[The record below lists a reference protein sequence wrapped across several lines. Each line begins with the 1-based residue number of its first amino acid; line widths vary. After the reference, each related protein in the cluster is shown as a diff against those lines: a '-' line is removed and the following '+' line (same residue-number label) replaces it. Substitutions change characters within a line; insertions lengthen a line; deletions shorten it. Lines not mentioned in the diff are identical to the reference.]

1 MSLAIRKETSGLV
14 AHGVSTCAGCGLELA
29 IRVVLNELGPQ
40 TIVVIPPGC
49 AALFSGFGRE
59 TVLKIPGIQ
68 GNLGNTAAY
77 AAGIRAGLEVQGREG
92 ITVLG
97 FAGDG
102 ATVDIG
108 LQSLSGAL
116 ERGDHILYVCY
127 DNEAYM
133 NTGIQGSAST
143 PCGAWTTTTPGGK
156 RTGRKDMIR
165 IAVAHDIPYVAS
177 ASVGYVPDLRR
188 KIRRARD
195 AGGPAYIHIHAP
207 CPVGW
212 RFDPD
217 KTVEVARLAVETHAW
232 VLCEVADGVARLNV
246 AVRKARPVSE
256 YIRLQGRFRGVPA
269 EEIAAAG
276 EEMEKAYRRL
286 LQALG
291 ITELEQKGDTG
302 EES

>member
-1 MSLAIRKETSGLV
+1 VSLAVKAQADGLV

-29 IRVVLNELGPQ
+29 IRVVVNELGPQ
-40 TIVVIPPGC
+40 TVIVIPPGC

-92 ITVLG
+92 ITVLC

-116 ERGDHILYVCY
+116 ERGDRILYVCY

-143 PCGAWTTTTPGGK
+143 PAGAWTTTTPAGK
-156 RTGRKDMIR
+156 SAGRKDMIR
-165 IAVAHDIPYVAS
+165 IAAAHGIPYVAA

-188 KIRRARD
+188 KIRAARD
-195 AGGPAYIHIHAP
+195 AAGPAYVHIHAP

-212 RFDPD
+212 RFDPSR
-217 KTVEVARLAVETHAW
+217 TVDVARLAVQTRAW
-232 VLCEVADGVARLNV
+232 VLCEVVDGAAKLNMP
-246 AVRKARPVSE
+246 VRKPRPVAE
-256 YIRLQGRFRGVPA
+256 YLRWQGRFREMGEA
-269 EEIAAAG
+269 ETAAFG
-276 EEMEKAYRRL
+276 EAVEKAYRGL
-286 LQALG
+286 LTALG
-291 ITELEQKGDTG
+291 ITD
-302 EES
+302 